1 MQKRWFGL
9 LLAVVIA
16 SGTCLTDSTIAW
28 GGALPA
34 ASTDIGKDA
43 EKDSAAETEETQTP
57 GEPAAESEI
66 EAAKAALLWTADP
79 YGKQQ
84 MTDLWKTGALMLS
97 AGMNAAFAADEK
109 AKGLLISGLGSQYA
123 TGRFTLASGFRF
135 DGNAVGRLEVD
146 GLAPK
151 GTNLSLAFYLD
162 DETEPFATISLG
174 KQKKSGKWDYED
186 SRTVDVLGKQIKGEH
201 QISFQ
206 VITENTKAFTFLLR
220 SIEFVESSLP
230 VIYLDIDETQGA
242 ISAMNLDPEHETECY
257 GNMTLQ
263 VPDGYVSEYA
273 PNQTFTTQT
282 YEMEYIRGRGNSTWM
297 CDKKPYKIK
306 LSKKA
311 DLLGMGKNK
320 HWVLLANRYD
330 NSVLRN
336 KATYWLGKELGMPYT
351 PECVF
356 VDVVMNGVYYGSY
369 YLSEQV
375 RVGGSRVD
383 IDDLE
388 DTEET
393 KNATSEPMIT
403 GGYLLSMSPYG
414 DEEKLS
420 FRTSRENEFLIESP
434 SFEDYKNDVQYNYIK
449 NYVQRTEDAIYGDNF
464 RTADGV
470 PYGNLMDIDSAVD
483 YYWIQEISMNGDAF
497 NSTSTYLYKMRNGK
511 LYWGPL
517 WDFDYVAWG
526 DTDYSQEPQVDGF
539 VQREMTWFAR
549 LLDDKAFAEKLVQR
563 WPAMKAKLLELV
575 RDGGQLDKYG
585 EELKISKR
593 YDYEKWGTYDLG
605 WEEEGKTPVLTF
617 QQEIARLKKWIQKR
631 VAWIDENVNSL
642 IPVECT
648 ISYQV
653 DGKAYSAQKINSGK
667 MIMEFPKEPKKS
679 GYVFA
684 GWYGEAY
691 GEELQVTEGYLV
703 SESLTLKAKWIKEKD
718 VKQVKNLY
726 FQTYGAYVPLY
737 EGGYYMNYTVMP
749 FDATVQSVVW
759 ESSNVK
765 IATVD
770 TSGYVSF
777 LKAGNVKITGTCKNG
792 VSASYWL
799 HIVDDEELQY
809 PYTVLLNKNS
819 LNLEEG
825 KWAKLTP
832 QLEPKECFTGEFQ
845 WYSSNP
851 DVADITDTG
860 VVLANQAGTATIV
873 VYSTAVGSFANCT
886 VTVEKPVKKG
896 DIYTVSN
903 LKYRVTE
910 AGKNRTVTCI
920 GRAKKSVKKVKIPT
934 SVKIKDKRYKVTA
947 VGKNAFKGKNITSV
961 SLGSNI
967 KTIEEGAFRD
977 CKKIFRVQ
985 IPKNVTVIGK
995 NAFYGCKKLYVIS
1008 IRATKLKKIGRGAW
1022 KGIVSNAR
1030 FNIPANKRKTYK
1042 KLLKSS
1048 TGFQKKTM
1056 RIMKL

>member
-1 MQKRWFGL
+1 MRKRWFSL
-9 LLAVVIA
+9 FLAAVIA
-16 SGTCLTDSTIAW
+16 GGTCLTDNTIAW
-28 GGALPA
+28 GAALPA
-34 ASTDIGKDA
+34 ASANIQEEADMG
-43 EKDSAAETEETQTP
+43 SAAGAVEPETP
-57 GEPAAESEI
+57 GEATADPEI
-66 EAAKAALLWTADP
+66 EAVKTASLWTAAP

-84 MTDLWKTGALMLS
+84 MTDLWKTGALTLS
-97 AGMNAAFAADEK
+97 DGMDVAFAADEK
-109 AKGLLISGLGSQYA
+109 AKGLLISGSGSQYT
-123 TGRFTLASGFRF
+123 TGRFTLVSGFRF
-135 DGNAVGRLEVD
+135 NGNAVGRLEVD

-151 GTNLSLAFYLD
+151 GTDVSLAFYLD
-162 DETEPFATISLG
+162 DETEPFATVSLG
-174 KQKKSGKWDYED
+174 KQKKSGKWNYEGD
-186 SRTVDVLGKQIKGEH
+186 RTVDVLGKQIKGEH

-206 VITENTKAFTFLLR
+206 VITDNTQAFTFLLR
-220 SIEFVESSLP
+220 SVEFVESSLP

-336 KATYWLGKELGMPYT
+336 KATYWLGQELGMPYT

-375 RVGGSRVD
+375 RVGSSRVD

-393 KNATSEPMIT
+393 KNATSEPIIT
-403 GGYLLSMSPYG
+403 GGYLLSMFPYG

-420 FRTSRENEFLIESP
+420 FKTARENEFLIESP

-449 NYVQRTEDAIYGDNF
+449 NYVQRTEDAIYGENF
-464 RTADGV
+464 RTKDGV
-470 PYGNLMDIDSAVD
+470 PYGNLMDIDSAVN

-497 NSTSTYLYKMRNGK
+497 YSTSTYLYKMRSGK

-526 DTDYSQEPQVDGF
+526 DTDYSQEPQIEGF
-539 VQREMTWFAR
+539 VQRDMTWFAR
-549 LLDDKAFAEKLVQR
+549 LIDDKAFAGKLVQR
-563 WPAMKAKLLELV
+563 WPVIKAKLLELC

-585 EELKISKR
+585 KELEISKR
-593 YDYEKWGTYDLG
+593 YDYEKWGFYDLS
-605 WEEEGKTPVLTF
+605 WEEEDKTPALTF
-617 QQEIARLKKWIQKR
+617 QQEIARLKNWIQKR

-648 ISYQV
+648 ISYRV
-653 DGKAYSAQKINSGK
+653 NGKVYSTQKINSGK
-667 MIMEFPKEPKKS
+667 MITELPKDPKKK

-684 GWYGEAY
+684 GWYGKEY
-691 GEELQVTEGYLV
+691 GEEFQVTEGFFV
-703 SESLTLKAKWIKEKD
+703 SESLTLKAKWIKKKD
-718 VKQVKNLY
+718 AKQVQKLY
-726 FQTYGAYVPLY
+726 FHTNSVYVPLY
-737 EGGYYMNYTVMP
+737 EEGYYMNYTVMP
-749 FDATVQSVVW
+749 LDATTQKVTFK
-759 ESSNVK
+759 SSNDK

-770 TSGYVSF
+770 ATGYVSF
-777 LKAGNVKITGTCKNG
+777 LKAGKVKITGTCKNG
-792 VSASYWL
+792 VRASYWL

-819 LNLEEG
+819 LKLEEG
-825 KWAKLTP
+825 DWAKLTP

-860 VVLANQAGTATIV
+860 VVLANQPGTATIV

-886 VTVEKPVKKG
+886 VTVEKQVKKG
-896 DIYTVSN
+896 DTYTVSN
-903 LKYRVTE
+903 LKYQVTE
-910 AGKNRTVTCI
+910 TGKKRTVTCT
-920 GRAKKSVKKVKIPT
+920 GRAKKSVKKVKIPS

-947 VGKNAFKGKNITSV
+947 VGKNAFKGTDITSI
-961 SLGSNI
+961 SLGNNI
-967 KTIEEGAFRD
+967 KTIEKGAFRN
-977 CKKIFRVQ
+977 CKNISGIQ
-985 IPKNVTVIGK
+985 IPKNVTAIGK
-995 NAFYGCKKLYVIS
+995 NVFYGCEKLSVIT
-1008 IRATKLKKIGRGAW
+1008 IRGTKLKKIGSGAW
-1022 KGIVSNAR
+1022 KGILSDAR
-1030 FNIPANKRKTYK
+1030 FNVPADKRKTYQ
-1042 KLLKSS
+1042 KLLKFS

-1056 RIMKL
+1056 QIKKL